1 MKRTASKLMDN
12 GPTNATRPFWKTNAV
27 PDDSFWRSLRFFSY
41 YRITVAGIF
50 LAIIIFTEGAQNV
63 GSQNPRLFFWVSTAY
78 LIGGILAVVVL
89 TRWQRLFNRQL
100 TLQVGFDILALTLLM
115 YASGGAK
122 SGLPMLLFVVLMG
135 AGLVGQGRLVLF
147 YAALSSLAILLE
159 QAYRVSWLAGDVG
172 DFFRA
177 GLTSVGFFGVAIAA
191 RLLASRVVA
200 NEELARRRGIE
211 LADQLRI
218 NERVIREMH
227 DGVLV
232 VGMDG
237 HIALAN
243 PPAAVMLGRQGELPR
258 SLAAC
263 SAELDREFRR
273 RRERGIES
281 ETVVQMPQTGR
292 SLRVR
297 FLPPGEGGKTLI
309 FIEDV
314 GRQLQQAQQAKLAA
328 LGRLTANIAHEIRNP
343 LSAISH
349 AAELLQDD
357 LADETRHETMRLVRI
372 IGDNVA
378 RLNRI
383 VEEIMELGRR
393 DQARPEEIDL
403 KDFLRQMI
411 EELSLRDRLSESR
424 IRLELPAG
432 FAVCFDRSHLYR
444 VLANLLDNALRHASD
459 APGAIRIVGE
469 SGRAPNRI
477 ALHVIDDGP
486 GIGAEVRSQIFEPFY
501 TTRATGT
508 GLGLYIAR
516 ELCEANGAR
525 LFLLDNAPGAHFC
538 ISFAAACNT
547 ENHDPLAE

>member
-1 MKRTASKLMDN
+1 MGD
-12 GPTNATRPFWKTNAV
+12 GPTSASLPFWKTNEA
-27 PDDSFWRSLRFFSY
+27 PADSYWRSLKFFSY

-50 LAIIIFTEGAQNV
+50 LAIIIFTQGAQNV
-63 GSQNPRLFFWVSTAY
+63 GSQNPQLFFWVCMAY

-89 TRWQRLFNRQL
+89 TRWQQAFNRQL
-100 TLQVGFDILALTLLM
+100 TLQVGFDILSLTLLM

-159 QAYRVSWLAGDVG
+159 QAYRVRWQTGDVG

-218 NERVIREMH
+218 NERVIREMQ

-232 VGMDG
+232 VGMEG
-237 HIALAN
+237 SIALAN
-243 PPAAVMLGRQGELPR
+243 PPAAFLLGREGELAGN
-258 SLAAC
+258 LADC
-263 SAELDREFRR
+263 SMELAREFRR

-281 ETVVQMPQTGR
+281 ETVVQVPQTGR

-357 LADETRHETMRLVRI
+357 LANETEQETRRLVRI

-383 VEEIMELGRR
+383 VGEIMELGRR

-403 KDFLRQMI
+403 NDFLHQML
-411 EELSLRDRLSESR
+411 EEITLKDQVSEGR
-424 IRLELPAG
+424 IRVELPAE
-432 FAVCFDRSHLYR
+432 FTIFFDRSHLYR
-444 VLANLLDNALRHASD
+444 VLANLLDNALRYGSD
-459 APGAIRIVGE
+459 SPGAIRIIGE
-469 SGRAPNRI
+469 TGRSLNRL

-486 GIGAEVRSQIFEPFY
+486 GIGAEARSQIFEPFY
-501 TTRATGT
+501 TTRPTGT

-547 ENHDPLAE
+547 KNHDPQAE